1 MVTEKMLIKKSH
13 KNFINFSFHI
23 STVLGNEANNLSL
36 LSFTLEWAW
45 NICRFIIKFTVFES
59 NVAIKSCFIE
69 VVFIARVLKNSIT
82 NHWWNLINY
91 WWRVVEMFI
100 YIQQFII
107 WFSVDFRSKYTS
119 KKIVPIKVC
128 SN

>member
-1 MVTEKMLIKKSH
+1 MVTGKMLLKKSH
-13 KNFINFSFHI
+13 KNLINVSFHI
-23 STVLGNEANNLSL
+23 STELGIEANNLSL

-82 NHWWNLINY
+82 NH
-91 WWRVVEMFI
+91 
-100 YIQQFII
+100 
-107 WFSVDFRSKYTS
+107 
-119 KKIVPIKVC
+119 
-128 SN
+128 